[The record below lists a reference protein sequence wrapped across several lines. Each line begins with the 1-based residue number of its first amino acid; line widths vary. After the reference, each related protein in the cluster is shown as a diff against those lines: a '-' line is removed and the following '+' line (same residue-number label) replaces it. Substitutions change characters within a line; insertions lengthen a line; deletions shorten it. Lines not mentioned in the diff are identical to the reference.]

1 MLKAVIVDDELKS
14 RENLQILLNDFCEN
28 VTVLAL
34 ASTIAE
40 GLKAIKEV
48 QPDIV
53 FLDIQMHKE
62 TGFDL
67 LRKLDK
73 IDFEV
78 IFTTAHSEYAIEAI
92 KFAAID
98 YLLKPID
105 IADLRK
111 AVSKVE
117 KKLSDSFLRERL
129 DVLIQ
134 NFKSDSSEQYKL
146 VLPTSDGLTFIS
158 LKDVLYCEAMSNY
171 TKFHMRDMNNYL
183 VSKTLKEYENLLM
196 PHNFFR
202 IHNSFLV
209 NVREV
214 KKYVRGEGGYVIMNN
229 EQSLDVSKR
238 KKEAFL
244 SKISGTNLI

>member
-146 VLPTSDGLTFIS
+146 VLPTSDGLTFIN

-171 TKFHMRDMNNYL
+171 TKFHMRDMSNYL

-209 NVREV
+209 NIREV
-214 KKYVRGEGGYVIMNN
+214 KKYVRSDGGYVIMNN

>member
-28 VTVLAL
+28 VAVLAL

-40 GLKAIKEV
+40 GMEAIRKV
-48 QPDIV
+48 QPDIL
-53 FLDIQMHKE
+53 FLDIQMQKE

-73 IDFEV
+73 IDFEIV
-78 IFTTAHSEYAIEAI
+78 FTTAHAEYAIEAI

-111 AVSKVE
+111 AVAKVE
-117 KKLSDSFLRERL
+117 KKLSHNFLRERL

-134 NFKSDSSEQYKL
+134 NFKSDSSDQYKL
-146 VLPTSDGLTFIS
+146 VLPTSDGLTFIN

-171 TKFHMRDMNNYL
+171 TKFHMKDNSNYL
-183 VSKTLKEYENLLM
+183 VSKTLKEYENLLVE
-196 PHNFFR
+196 HNFFR

-209 NVREV
+209 NIREV
-214 KKYVRGEGGYVIMNN
+214 KKYVRGDGGYVVMNN

-244 SKISGTNLI
+244 NKISGTNLI